1 MREIVYIETSFVSL
15 LVADPSRDVSVAGN
29 QQVTRDWWVRRRHFF
44 QCVTSDVTLLEAS
57 LGDQRQA
64 RLRLEKLDGMPV
76 LEVTEAVDE
85 LAAQFL
91 ATGSLPPAAR
101 ADASHLAAATLAAT
115 DYLLTWNCRHLANA
129 QILRRL
135 EREAARYG
143 WKLPHVCTPLEL
155 MGDLT
160 YENETGSDI

>member
-15 LVADPSRDVSVAGN
+15 LVADPSRDLSIAGN
-29 QQVTRDWWVRRRHFF
+29 QQVTRDWWQLRRESFV
-44 QCVTSDVTLLEAS
+44 CVTSDETLREAS
-57 LGDQRQA
+57 LGNERQA
-64 RLRLEKLDGMPV
+64 HLRLEKLAGMAALPIS
-76 LEVTEAVDE
+76 TAAVE

-101 ADASHLAAATLAAT
+101 ADAVHLAVATLAEA

-135 EREAARYG
+135 EREAARRG
-143 WKLPHVCTPLEL
+143 WVLPNVCTPLEL
-155 MGDLT
+155 MGDSP
-160 YENETGSDI
+160 YENENRPDF